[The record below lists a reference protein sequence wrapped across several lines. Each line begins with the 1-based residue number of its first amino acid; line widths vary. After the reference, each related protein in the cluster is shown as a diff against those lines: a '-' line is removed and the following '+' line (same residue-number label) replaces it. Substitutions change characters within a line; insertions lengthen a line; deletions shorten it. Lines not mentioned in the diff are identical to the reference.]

1 MVNAE
6 KCGAGSS
13 CETEG
18 VGSLKHLTLGAVMV
32 AAVKSFQSAAET
44 EERP

>member
-1 MVNAE
+1 MLKNV
-6 KCGAGSS
+6 GQVLLVRQ
-13 CETEG
+13 G

>member
-6 KCGAGSS
+6 KGRAGSS
-13 CETEG
+13 GETEG
-18 VGSLKHLTLGAVMV
+18 AGSLKHLTLGAVMV

-44 EERP
+44 KRP